1 LRALAHGSAGPPVA
15 LLQFPPMKRRKI
27 SAALAKVAR
36 AIHDSE
42 AFLIHVGSIADRYR
56 REHALDTG
64 PRGREVRQALRTFR
78 RHAAG
83 LVEWLSTAQS
93 RPSSLEHEALTKI
106 AASLRTAPNQLLATS
121 GTFVEWLKRTDS
133 AAGEAETQLTGRKR
147 ANAPLIAAE
156 ALRATYEH
164 HGLKWSTQV
173 TKRSVGSAVQLL
185 CAIAKSAG
193 DELTPEEARAALLA
207 ATRGAGGK

>member
-1 LRALAHGSAGPPVA
+1 
-15 LLQFPPMKRRKI
+15 MKRKKI
-27 SAALAKVAR
+27 SAALAKATR

-42 AFLIHVGSIADRYR
+42 AFLVHIGSIAERYR

-93 RPSSLEHEALTKI
+93 RLNSLEYEALTKL
-106 AASLRTAPNQLLATS
+106 ATSLRTAPNQLLATS
-121 GTFVEWLKRTDS
+121 GGIVTWLRQAES
-133 AAGEAETQLTGRKR
+133 AAGDAESQLSSRKR

-156 ALRATYEH
+156 ALRATYER

-207 ATRGAGGK
+207 ATRGVGRK